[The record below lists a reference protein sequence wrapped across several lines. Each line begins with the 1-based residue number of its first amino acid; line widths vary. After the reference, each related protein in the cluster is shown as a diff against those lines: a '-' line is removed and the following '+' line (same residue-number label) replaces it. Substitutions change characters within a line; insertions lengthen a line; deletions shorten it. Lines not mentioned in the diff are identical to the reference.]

1 MSASETSSLE
11 PDDCS
16 PAPAEAAA
24 DLPAV
29 ALRWLQQVIFDEC
42 CAAVQLPTPLENP
55 AAIPVPVTKPL
66 T

>member
-11 PDDCS
+11 PDECP

-42 CAAVQLPTPLENP
+42 SSPLPPLPTPAEP
-55 AAIPVPVTKPL
+55 AVGPLPVRKPKL
-66 T
+66 